1 MQPSLSAL
9 LLALSVLTVPAAAQE
24 TDTLAKIKAAGSI
37 TIGNRDSS
45 IPFSYTVGGDQP
57 IGFAI
62 DICAEVVNAIKKKL
76 SLPELTVKYMTVT
89 SANRIPLVQNGTVD
103 LECGSTTN
111 SMTRQQQVAFG
122 PNYIAISVRA
132 AVKKNSG
139 INALAELN
147 RKTIATTSGTTSI
160 PLLRAY
166 KKADNVEVNEL
177 YGKDHADSFLLLE
190 SDRASAFIM
199 DDVLLAGQIASSKA
213 PNDYRILPE
222 VLRQE
227 PYGIMLRKD
236 DQQFKALVDATV
248 IDLMKSGRIN
258 AMYAKWF
265 TTPIPPRGVNL
276 NFPMNEATRDLY
288 RNPNDKG
295 I

>member
-1 MQPSLSAL
+1 
-9 LLALSVLTVPAAAQE
+9 
-24 TDTLAKIKAAGSI
+24 
-37 TIGNRDSS
+37 
-45 IPFSYTVGGDQP
+45 
-57 IGFAI
+57 
-62 DICAEVVNAIKKKL
+62 
-76 SLPELTVKYMTVT
+76 
-89 SANRIPLVQNGTVD
+89 
-103 LECGSTTN
+103 
-111 SMTRQQQVAFG
+111 
-122 PNYIAISVRA
+122 
-132 AVKKNSG
+132 
-139 INALAELN
+139 LN
-147 RKTIATTSGTTSI
+147 RKTNATTSGTTSI

-199 DDVLLAGQIASSKA
+199 DDVLLAGQIASSKS
-213 PNDYRILPE
+213 PNDYKILPE

-276 NFPMNEATRDLY
+276 IFPMNEATRDLY

>member
-1 MQPSLSAL
+1 
-9 LLALSVLTVPAAAQE
+9 
-24 TDTLAKIKAAGSI
+24 
-37 TIGNRDSS
+37 
-45 IPFSYTVGGDQP
+45 
-57 IGFAI
+57 
-62 DICAEVVNAIKKKL
+62 
-76 SLPELTVKYMTVT
+76 
-89 SANRIPLVQNGTVD
+89 
-103 LECGSTTN
+103 
-111 SMTRQQQVAFG
+111 
-122 PNYIAISVRA
+122 
-132 AVKKNSG
+132 
-139 INALAELN
+139 
-147 RKTIATTSGTTSI
+147 
-160 PLLRAY
+160 
-166 KKADNVEVNEL
+166 
-177 YGKDHADSFLLLE
+177 
-190 SDRASAFIM
+190 M
-199 DDVLLAGQIASSKA
+199 DDVLLAGQIASSKS
-213 PNDYRILPE
+213 PNDYKILPE